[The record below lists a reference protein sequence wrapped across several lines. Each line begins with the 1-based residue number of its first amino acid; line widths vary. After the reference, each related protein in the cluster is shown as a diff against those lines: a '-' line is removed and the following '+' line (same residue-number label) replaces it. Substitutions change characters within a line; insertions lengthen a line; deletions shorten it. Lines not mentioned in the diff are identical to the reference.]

1 MPVDKTNELERR
13 VEALERRL
21 DLVEEGYVDDERRR
35 RRARSLNMWLRL
47 AVYVSFLLLMVLFLV
62 VLKVRF

>member
-1 MPVDKTNELERR
+1 MPEDKTSELERR
-13 VEALERRL
+13 VEALERRI
-21 DLVEEGYVDDERRR
+21 DLVEEGYADGERRGR
-35 RRARSLNMWLRL
+35 RTRSLNMWLRL